1 VTVVDRPADRTVV
14 YGVAGTDVR
23 RVVISVAGRRHVVG
37 VEALGSYLLVLTG
50 DIDPSRVRVEPAD

>member
-1 VTVVDRPADRTVV
+1 V